1 MSAHPSC
8 CHRGHCIPLWVGL
21 FQHLSTRVSHPLL
34 VAGHCAVSLCN
45 ACSTDLIHPNVC
57 VVERRFVSLTLSCV
71 PFVTRDAKCG
81 SFLTLAI
88 TLRYLPGRDGWWDVV
103 GLEFHFGFWNILCL
117 IEMASLPV
125 GKPSIWQWGDS
136 CVCYVHGNMG
146 WVTWCGC
153 VQEVMCNASSPSHA
167 NPGNT
172 FLVFQP
178 LCSWSFGKDTGLP
191 MSVNGRCLIGPRRRY
206 IVVIGWLSLV
216 VGLHI

>member
-1 MSAHPSC
+1 MDILVIITILLILLPVCQELLWRKGSPLLPVAGLVHMSAHPSC

-88 TLRYLPGRDGWWDVV
+88 TLRYLPGRDEIGR
-103 GLEFHFGFWNILCL
+103 
-117 IEMASLPV
+117 ASCRERV
-125 GKPSIWQWGDS
+125 
-136 CVCYVHGNMG
+136 
-146 WVTWCGC
+146 
-153 VQEVMCNASSPSHA
+153 
-167 NPGNT
+167 
-172 FLVFQP
+172 
-178 LCSWSFGKDTGLP
+178 
-191 MSVNGRCLIGPRRRY
+191 
-206 IVVIGWLSLV
+206 
-216 VGLHI
+216 